1 MDPTQQVWEI
11 KPPFL
16 RTKFYVLFKFP
27 GNPKGRG
34 YLEKSPQIGGTCL
47 CSFDLSS
54 TGQQSNF
61 NAFFVAAD
69 FGFLVFFFFTQ
80 ENQFVEKSFA
90 GNVGGKWTRASLSE
104 KLRNQLKTECF
115 WHAP

>member
-11 KPPFL
+11 KPPFP

-34 YLEKSPQIGGTCL
+34 YLEKSPLIGGTCL

-54 TGQQSNF
+54 TGQQSNL
-61 NAFFVAAD
+61 NAFFVAAVPD
-69 FGFLVFFFFTQ
+69 FGFLGGFFSPRRINLWKSLLLEMLV
-80 ENQFVEKSFA
+80 ENGPE
-90 GNVGGKWTRASLSE
+90 LLC
-104 KLRNQLKTECF
+104 LRN
-115 WHAP
+115 